1 MYYVPDG
8 TKNADIMN
16 VKNAGIRVPLITDD
30 GEDSMS
36 RL

>member
-1 MYYVPDG
+1 MYQMEQ
-8 TKNADIMN
+8 KNADIMN
-16 VKNAGIRVPLITDD
+16 AKNVGIDSLITDD